1 MANAVLEQPTAGS
14 LAKSDLLALPP
25 REIRALIRAGRW
37 TGQSEGLA
45 QGYAQAN
52 LVILPKGVA
61 FDFVL
66 FCLRN
71 QKPCP
76 IVEIVDPGSPIVRQV
91 APGADLRTD
100 LARYSVYRNGELVD
114 EPQDIVDYWRDDL
127 VCCLIGC
134 SYSFE
139 QALLNARIPLR
150 HLEENKIVSLY
161 TTNIP
166 CEPAGGFSGPMVVSM
181 RPIRH
186 DQVVRAVQVT
196 SRFPATHGA
205 PVHIGDPAA
214 IGVDL
219 DRLAFGSDRIDLRPD
234 EVPVFWACG
243 CTPQAVAMARKLDFM
258 ITHKAGYLFI
268 TDVLSEEIA
277 AL

>member
-1 MANAVLEQPTAGS
+1 MADTSVEPPAAGPLS
-14 LAKSDLLALPP
+14 KADLNGRSPQQ
-25 REIRALIRAGRW
+25 IRALIRAGHW

-45 QGYAQAN
+45 SGYAQAN
-52 LVILPKGVA
+52 LVILPKDVA

-76 IVEIVDPGSPIVRQV
+76 IVEVTDPGWPNVRKV

-100 LARYSVYRNGELVD
+100 LARYCVYRNGELVD
-114 EPQDIVDYWRDDL
+114 EPHDITSYWRDDL

-139 QALLNARIPLR
+139 QALLNANIPLR

-161 TTNIP
+161 TSNVQ
-166 CEPAGGFSGPMVVSM
+166 CEPAGDFSGPMVVSM

-219 DRLAFGSDRIDLRPD
+219 DDVAFGSHRVEIKPG

-243 CTPQAVAMARKLDFM
+243 CTPQAVAMASGVDFM

-268 TDVLSEEIA
+268 TDRLSEELA